1 MTNDASNPAAA
12 AAKQYT
18 EMVQQG
24 QQALLSAV
32 DSWTKTVRDAV
43 GQFPNPTAT
52 AASDPDQVIDQVFDF
67 AAKMLE
73 VQRGFSK
80 QLVNAAAAAAAR
92 NAGTTQGE
100 SQQQG

>member
-43 GQFPNPTAT
+43 GQFPNPAAT

-100 SQQQG
+100 SQQG